1 MSGFGS
7 FLGDGFGGCN
17 EEAPE
22 TPEATGPTE
31 RVAEVQAILAE
42 LRPMFQA
49 DGGDILLLSVDEEG
63 VVVVRMQGACA
74 GCGAG
79 SMTLY
84 GAILPR
90 LQERLEWVSE
100 LRPG

>member
-7 FLGDGFGGCN
+7 FLGDGFGSQ
-17 EEAPE
+17 EEAP
-22 TPEATGPTE
+22 PEATGPAE
-31 RVAEVQAILAE
+31 RVAQVQEILTE

-90 LQERLEWVSE
+90 LQERLEWVTE